1 MTGEIRSIPGIQRE
15 DNVAEWTTDGSA
27 LYIYRQY
34 QRPVRIEHLNLRT
47 GARSLV
53 REVFPSERFGVI
65 SVDPVA
71 MTRDASEI
79 AFSYYQ
85 NLSSLYIVKGL
96 R

>member
-1 MTGEIRSIPGIQRE
+1 M
-15 DNVAEWTTDGSA
+15 
-27 LYIYRQY
+27 
-34 QRPVRIEHLNLRT
+34 
-47 GARSLV
+47 
-53 REVFPSERFGVI
+53 
-65 SVDPVA
+65 DPVA